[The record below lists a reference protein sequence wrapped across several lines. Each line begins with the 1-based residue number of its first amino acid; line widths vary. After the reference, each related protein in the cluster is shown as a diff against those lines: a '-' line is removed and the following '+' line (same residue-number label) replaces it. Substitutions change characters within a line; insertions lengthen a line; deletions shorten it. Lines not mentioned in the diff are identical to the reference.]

1 MKKII
6 ASLTA
11 FICAASLFT
20 GCGKTDDDDEKSS
33 GKKSGKSTEAE
44 LEEVVQDMLDAGKN
58 MDIEKLAKLSLPD
71 ELADTVFSMAADE
84 INELKKEVG
93 DELPNDIDGELVS
106 VKKAEDIDEA
116 YLTLLEKGCSAV
128 MIAADFMKENNIDIE
143 DLTTMDDSELYDLIT
158 DESLEGTPM
167 GDLIGILDSIE
178 NYDSIEDF
186 AASKELDKIESRF
199 NITEGCFAEVTF
211 KSDGETQTIEIP
223 FYKIKDEGWN
233 GEMILYPTM
242 IGYVA
247 KSKQSA
253 INSVANSMS
262 KAANTALVEMDEQGL
277 DIDGTFIIGSD
288 SNGDLNHNVNSN
300 FDIETFSNVM
310 KNYFS
315 DISDLNYF
323 LVVNG
328 GVCEYVVC
336 EKTNDEDFSKFVGTY
351 PIKSVPKSFNGSFF
365 ESKPATT
372 DEEKLTFDELYDMTK
387 KVIDNPSTSDDE

>member
-11 FICAASLFT
+11 FICAASVFT
-20 GCGKTDDDDEKSS
+20 GCGKIDDKDDKKDS
-33 GKKSGKSTEAE
+33 GKQSEQA
-44 LEEVVQDMLDAGKN
+44 LENDLEDAMQNVLDAVNEK
-58 MDIEKLAKLSLPD
+58 DIKKIAYSFLPD
-71 ELADTVFSMAADE
+71 DLSDSLFNIAADD
-84 INELKKEVG
+84 INNLM
-93 DELPNDIDGELVS
+93 DM
-106 VKKAEDIDEA
+106 EDIDLSDAANTGKLISVERTEDIDKN
-116 YLTLLEKGCSAV
+116 YLTLIEKVFSFAKTF
-128 MIAADFMKENNIDIE
+128 ADYMEKN
-143 DLTTMDDSELYDLIT
+143 DLSF
-158 DESLEGTPM
+158 
-167 GDLIGILDSIE
+167 
-178 NYDSIEDF
+178 EDF
-186 AASKELDKIESRF
+186 EEMDEDELLNSPLGDIKDIFEDTDLNLSSPEDIVSSGILDKIETRYS
-199 NITEGCFAEVTF
+199 ITDGCMAEVTIEA
-211 KSDGETQTIEIP
+211 DGETQTIELP
-223 FYKIKDEGWN
+223 FYKIKGEGWHC
-233 GEMILYPTM
+233 EMILYPAM
-242 IGYVA
+242 IGYVK

-288 SNGDLNHNVNSN
+288 SNGDLNHNANSN

-323 LVVNG
+323 LVING

-351 PIKSVPKSFNGSFF
+351 PIKSVPKSFNESFF

-387 KVIDNPSTSDDE
+387 EVLDNPSTSDDE

>member
-11 FICAASLFT
+11 FICAASVFT
-20 GCGKTDDDDEKSS
+20 GCGKIDDKDDKKDS
-33 GKKSGKSTEAE
+33 GKQSEQA
-44 LEEVVQDMLDAGKN
+44 LENDLEDAMQNVLDAVNEK
-58 MDIEKLAKLSLPD
+58 DIKKIAYSFLPD
-71 ELADTVFSMAADE
+71 DLSDSLFNIAADD
-84 INELKKEVG
+84 INNLM
-93 DELPNDIDGELVS
+93 DM
-106 VKKAEDIDEA
+106 EDIDLSDAANTGKLISVERTEDIDKN
-116 YLTLLEKGCSAV
+116 YLTLIEKVFSFTKTF
-128 MIAADFMKENNIDIE
+128 ADYMEKN
-143 DLTTMDDSELYDLIT
+143 DLSF
-158 DESLEGTPM
+158 
-167 GDLIGILDSIE
+167 
-178 NYDSIEDF
+178 EDF
-186 AASKELDKIESRF
+186 EEMDEDELLNSPLGDIKDIFEDTDLNLSSPEDIVSSGILDKIETRYS
-199 NITEGCFAEVTF
+199 ITDGCMAEVTIEA
-211 KSDGETQTIEIP
+211 DGETQTIELP
-223 FYKIKDEGWN
+223 FYKIKGEGWHC
-233 GEMILYPTM
+233 EMILYPAM
-242 IGYVA
+242 IGYVK

-288 SNGDLNHNVNSN
+288 SNGDLNHNANSN

-372 DEEKLTFDELYDMTK
+372 DEEKLTFQELYDMTK
-387 KVIDNPSTSDDE
+387 EVLDNPSTSDDE

>member
-11 FICAASLFT
+11 FICAASVFT
-20 GCGKTDDDDEKSS
+20 GCGKIDDKDDKKDS
-33 GKKSGKSTEAE
+33 GKQSEQA
-44 LEEVVQDMLDAGKN
+44 LENDLEDAMQNVLDAVNEK
-58 MDIEKLAKLSLPD
+58 DIKKIAYSFLPD
-71 ELADTVFSMAADE
+71 DLSDSLFNIAADD
-84 INELKKEVG
+84 INNLM
-93 DELPNDIDGELVS
+93 DM
-106 VKKAEDIDEA
+106 EDIDLSNAANTGKLISVERTEDIDKN
-116 YLTLLEKGCSAV
+116 YLTLIEKVFSFAKTF
-128 MIAADFMKENNIDIE
+128 ADYMEKN
-143 DLTTMDDSELYDLIT
+143 DLSF
-158 DESLEGTPM
+158 
-167 GDLIGILDSIE
+167 
-178 NYDSIEDF
+178 EDF
-186 AASKELDKIESRF
+186 EEMDEDEMLNSPLGDIKDIFEDTDLNLSSPEDIVSSGILDKIETRYS
-199 NITEGCFAEVTF
+199 ITDGCMAEVTIEA
-211 KSDGETQTIEIP
+211 DGETQTIELP
-223 FYKIKDEGWN
+223 FYKIKGEGWHC
-233 GEMILYPTM
+233 EMILYPAM
-242 IGYVA
+242 IGYVK

-288 SNGDLNHNVNSN
+288 SNGDLNHNANSN

-336 EKTNDEDFSKFVGTY
+336 KKTNDEDFSKFVGTY

>member
-1 MKKII
+1 MKKFI

-11 FICAASLFT
+11 FICASAMFV

-33 GKKSGKSTEAE
+33 GKKSGKSTEEE
-44 LEEVVQDMLDAGKN
+44 LEDLVNDLIDAGKD
-58 MDIEKLAKLSLPD
+58 MDIEKIAELGLPD
-71 ELADTVFSMAADE
+71 DVADTLFSMASDE
-84 INELKKEVG
+84 IDELKKEAEG
-93 DELPNDIDGELVS
+93 ELTDEIDGKLIS
-106 VKKAEDIDEA
+106 VKKTKDIDES
-116 YLTLLEKGCSAV
+116 YLKLIEKGGSAV
-128 MIAADFMKENNIDIE
+128 MIVTDYMKENGIDIE
-143 DLTTMDDSELYDLIT
+143 DLETMDESYLYDLIS
-158 DESLEGTPM
+158 DESLKGTPM
-167 GDLIGILDSIE
+167 GDLIDILQSADS
-178 NYDSIEDF
+178 YDSIYEF
-186 AASKELDKIESRF
+186 AASGDIDKIESRF
-199 NITEGCFAEVTF
+199 TVTEGCMAEVTME
-211 KSDGETQTIEIP
+211 SDGETETMELP
-223 FYKIKDEGWN
+223 FYKIEGEGWN
-233 GEMILYPTM
+233 GEMILYPAM
-242 IGYVA
+242 IGYVK

>member
-11 FICAASLFT
+11 FICAASVFT
-20 GCGKTDDDDEKSS
+20 GCGKIDDKDDKKDS
-33 GKKSGKSTEAE
+33 GKQSEQA
-44 LEEVVQDMLDAGKN
+44 LENDLEDAMQNVLDAVNEK
-58 MDIEKLAKLSLPD
+58 DIKKIAYSFLPD
-71 ELADTVFSMAADE
+71 DLSDSLFNIAADD
-84 INELKKEVG
+84 INNLM
-93 DELPNDIDGELVS
+93 DM
-106 VKKAEDIDEA
+106 EDIDLSDAANTGKLISVERTEDIDKN
-116 YLTLLEKGCSAV
+116 YLTLIEKVFSFTKTF
-128 MIAADFMKENNIDIE
+128 ADYMEKN
-143 DLTTMDDSELYDLIT
+143 DLSF
-158 DESLEGTPM
+158 
-167 GDLIGILDSIE
+167 
-178 NYDSIEDF
+178 EDF
-186 AASKELDKIESRF
+186 EEMDEDEMLNSPLGDIKDIFEDTDLNLSSPEDIVSSGILDKIETRYS
-199 NITEGCFAEVTF
+199 ITDGCMAEVTIEA
-211 KSDGETQTIEIP
+211 DGKTQTIELP
-223 FYKIKDEGWN
+223 FYKIKGEGWHC
-233 GEMILYPTM
+233 EMILYPAM
-242 IGYVA
+242 IGYVK

-262 KAANTALVEMDEQGL
+262 KAANTALVEMDEQDL

-288 SNGDLNHNVNSN
+288 SNGDLNHNANSN
-300 FDIETFSNVM
+300 FDIETFNNVM